1 MQALL
6 FSFQDLLFMNLLS
19 LVIYSLMVL
28 VDSIFRIFDLSQ
40 AFSPIWESLVVKTTL
55 NELQLFHLDVINEAI
70 FGCHIMD
77 SRSFLIEI
85 HDFLIQV
92 VLIDG

>member
-40 AFSPIWESLVVKTTL
+40 AFSAIWESLVVKTTL